1 MSNQI
6 IMEKKIYSK
15 DVEVIWADLDPNQ
28 HMRHTSYSQYAAHAR
43 ICFFNDHGYP
53 LTKLA
58 NMGLGAVLLRE
69 ESIYVRE
76 VGMHERIRIT
86 VELIKATRDYSRYTI
101 IQTIFKANAKVAAK
115 VLIDG
120 AWIDMQSRKVVPP
133 FPEVVEAV
141 IDQLPIHKDF
151 VWVEASYYRFL

>member
-1 MSNQI
+1 
-6 IMEKKIYSK
+6 
-15 DVEVIWADLDPNQ
+15 
-28 HMRHTSYSQYAAHAR
+28 
-43 ICFFNDHGYP
+43 
-53 LTKLA
+53 
-58 NMGLGAVLLRE
+58 LGAVLLRE

-101 IQTIFKANAKVAAK
+101 IQTIFKENGKVAAK

-120 AWIDMQSRKVVPP
+120 AWIDMQTRKVMPP

-141 IDQLPIHKDF
+141 VNQLPIHKDYD
-151 VWVEASYYRFL
+151 WVEASYYRFL